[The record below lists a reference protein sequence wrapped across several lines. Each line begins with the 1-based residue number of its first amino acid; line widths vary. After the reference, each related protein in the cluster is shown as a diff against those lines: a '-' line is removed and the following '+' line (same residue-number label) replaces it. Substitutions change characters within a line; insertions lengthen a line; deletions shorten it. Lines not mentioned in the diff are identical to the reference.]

1 VLPVGS
7 FTRDATGVVGF
18 MAAAIAVFG
27 FLWQAPF
34 ALTRKEDRA
43 VRAATVIG
51 GLVGFGAAT
60 AMVAVDY
67 LW

>member
-7 FTRDATGVVGF
+7 FTSDATGVVGF

-27 FLWQAPF
+27 FLWQAPP
-34 ALTRKEDRA
+34 ALAQKGDRA
-43 VRAATVIG
+43 VRAATVVG
-51 GLVGFGAAT
+51 GLIGFGVAT
-60 AMVAVDY
+60 ATAIVDY

>member
-1 VLPVGS
+1 VLPAGS
-7 FTRDATGVVGF
+7 FTSDATGVVGF

-27 FLWQAPF
+27 FLWQAPS
-34 ALTRKEDRA
+34 ALAKKEDRV

-51 GLVGFGAAT
+51 GLVGFSAAAAT
-60 AMVAVDY
+60 AIVDY